1 MAVETERETYHHGDL
16 RDALIRATDAIL
28 AERGLEGF
36 TLREAARRAHVSP
49 AAPAHHFGSSA
60 GLLTEVAILGFQEL
74 ARHIGI
80 EESAGSPVERL
91 KSQGVGYVRFALA
104 FPGRF
109 HLMFRH
115 DLLLADDERLDAASE
130 QAWAAIAPT
139 IRALRGLPDN
149 AELDA
154 PAHAMM
160 LAVWSTVH
168 GFAHLALDGKFS
180 RIEPNA
186 SVDYLLG
193 DLLPQ
198 MLETL
203 WPGSPAR

>member
-1 MAVETERETYHHGDL
+1 
-16 RDALIRATDAIL
+16 
-28 AERGLEGF
+28 
-36 TLREAARRAHVSP
+36 
-49 AAPAHHFGSSA
+49 
-60 GLLTEVAILGFQEL
+60 
-74 ARHIGI
+74 
-80 EESAGSPVERL
+80 
-91 KSQGVGYVRFALA
+91 
-104 FPGRF
+104 
-109 HLMFRH
+109 
-115 DLLLADDERLDAASE
+115 
-130 QAWAAIAPT
+130 
-139 IRALRGLPDN
+139 
-149 AELDA
+149 
-154 PAHAMM
+154 MM